1 MNQGGCNMLHT
12 RLPKHLVVSI
22 LRHRGYV
29 DLRTKQGVK
38 PLSECPEYQLWAV
51 YRSGKVIKPKNRAKS

>member
-1 MNQGGCNMLHT
+1 MHITT
-12 RLPKHLVVSI
+12 RMSKDMVITI

-38 PLSECPEYQLWAV
+38 PLSECPENQLWAV
-51 YRSGKVIKPKNRAKS
+51 YRAGKTLKK